1 MDPRY
6 VGTPFDEFLAA
17 ADAVADQRPEVDREI
32 ARELMFEAA
41 TMLYNGLAMD
51 GLDEHDTAA
60 VVAALCVDLVAS
72 DPGEAVRERSRATLA
87 DPGDLHDPDAVAASL
102 LISASILQL

>member
-17 ADAVADQRPEVDREI
+17 ADAAADQRPEVDRDI

-41 TMLYNGLAMD
+41 TMLHNGLAMD
-51 GLDEHDTAA
+51 GLDEHDTAV
-60 VVAALCVDLVAS
+60 VVAALCVDLVS
-72 DPGEAVRERSRATLA
+72 TDPGEAVRDRSRAVQN
-87 DPGDLHDPDAVAASL
+87 DPGDVHDPDAVAASL

>member
-6 VGTPFDEFLAA
+6 VGSPFDEFLAA
-17 ADAVADQRPEVDREI
+17 ADAVAVERPEVDREI

-60 VVAALCVDLVAS
+60 VVAGLAADLVS
-72 DPGEAVRERSRATLA
+72 LDPGEAVRARSRATLE
-87 DPGDLHDPDAVAASL
+87 DPGDLHDADAVAASY